1 MRRVGLLAPILLAAC
16 AAEAPPADTGQPP
29 IRGDTFGHVC
39 GIAGTHRFIGKVG
52 DGNAEAAIKAATHAA
67 VLRWSPPGTMMT
79 MDYRTD
85 RVTVFLDSHRKITK
99 ITCG

>member
-1 MRRVGLLAPILLAAC
+1 MRKVGLLAPILLAAC
-16 AAEAPPADTGQPP
+16 AADAPPADITKPP
-29 IRGDTFGHVC
+29 VRGDTFGHVC
-39 GIAGTHRFIGKVG
+39 EAAGTHRFIGKL
-52 DGNAEAAIKAATHAA
+52 GNGKAEAAIKATTHAA

-79 MDYRTD
+79 MDYRSD